1 MTDKEHDLAVYR
13 DRLED
18 LRGLLSQAEDALAT
32 AEEDWVANISCFI
45 PEDLEEFRQR
55 MLECTYRCEELREE
69 IAEVEQAIWQ
79 LESSDENESGE
90 FFI

>member
-1 MTDKEHDLAVYR
+1 MTDKEHDLAVCR

-32 AEEDWVANISCFI
+32 AEEDAIANAGQ
-45 PEDLEEFRQR
+45 PEEDVKEWNDIVVQR
-55 MLECTYRCEELREE
+55 ANRCEELREE
-69 IAEVEQAIWQ
+69 IAEVEYSIWQ
-79 LESSDENESGE
+79 LESSDEEEGGE

>member
-1 MTDKEHDLAVYR
+1 MMTDKEHDLSVYR

-32 AEEDWVANISCFI
+32 AEEDAIANAGQ
-45 PEDLEEFRQR
+45 PEEDVKEWNDIVVQR
-55 MLECTYRCEELREE
+55 ANRCEELREE

-79 LESSDENESGE
+79 LENSDEEESGE